1 MSTATIAGDVRA
13 YVVTQFLAGEDASD
27 LTGDYD
33 LLDSG
38 VIDSLG
44 LVKMLAHFAKTYQ
57 LPVDDIDFGPD
68 DFRTLDAIVA
78 MISGHQPAAAAA

>member
-1 MSTATIAGDVRA
+1 MSTTAIAAEVRA
-13 YVVTQFLAGEDASD
+13 YIVDQFLAGEDVSD
-27 LTGDYD
+27 LTGHYD

-44 LVKMLAHFAKTYQ
+44 LVKMLGHLTSAYR

-68 DFRTLDAIVA
+68 DFRTIDAIVA
-78 MISGHQPAAAAA
+78 MIADHRPAAAA

>member
-1 MSTATIAGDVRA
+1 MSTTAIATEVRA
-13 YVVTQFLAGEDASD
+13 YVVAQFLAGEDASD

-44 LVKMLAHFAKTYQ
+44 LVKMLGHLTSAYQ
-57 LPVDDIDFGPD
+57 IPVDDIDFGPD

-78 MISGHQPAAAAA
+78 MIAEHRPAAAA

>member
-1 MSTATIAGDVRA
+1 MSTTAIATEVRA
-13 YVVTQFLAGEDASD
+13 YVVAQFLAGEDVSD

-44 LVKMLAHFAKTYQ
+44 LVKMLGYLTAAYQ
-57 LPVDDIDFGPD
+57 IPVDDIDFGPD

-78 MISGHQPAAAAA
+78 MIAEHRPAAAA